1 MQYLHSYLSLLIETV
16 DDLVEAF
23 ESETTRGFMIA
34 TLVLIPLFGGTLFVT
49 LLITGA

>member
-1 MQYLHSYLSLLIETV
+1 MQYLHSYFSLLLETV

-34 TLVLIPLFGGTLFVT
+34 AIILIPLFGSLVFFI
-49 LLITGA
+49 LLINIA